1 MHDYTWKVA
10 NFEVFNKLKWDCF
23 FFYNILQQCEYWVAN
38 KKKMKQNHC
47 YVVASKIAE
56 HIQHACRHDEFNLH
70 ALEVVSSS
78 Q

>member
-1 MHDYTWKVA
+1 MG
-10 NFEVFNKLKWDCF
+10 VFLLQHLATMWILGSKLKK
-23 FFYNILQQCEYWVAN
+23 I
-38 KKKMKQNHC
+38 KQNHC